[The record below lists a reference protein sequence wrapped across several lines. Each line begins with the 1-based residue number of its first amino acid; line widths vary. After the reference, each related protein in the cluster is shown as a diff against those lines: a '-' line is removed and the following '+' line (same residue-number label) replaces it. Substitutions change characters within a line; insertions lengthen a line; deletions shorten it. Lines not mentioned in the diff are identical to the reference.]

1 MEIIKMREGK
11 LTKQFSDLYSME
23 NFKSETKNP
32 AKESLQFAKVYQSL
46 SRQMD

>member
-1 MEIIKMREGK
+1 MEIIKMHEGK

-32 AKESLQFAKVYQSL
+32 VTDLILVIYKSLPKL
-46 SRQMD
+46 I